1 MSEGTVYTARQRP
14 GTYARGADT
23 VDQILKAALSVLIDE
38 GAIAF
43 TLRRIARACGLK
55 VGNLSYHF
63 PRKEV
68 LIQLLLEELLD
79 SYEALL
85 DRTVRQ
91 PDLTAEDRLSLTIT
105 ICLDDIGSK
114 RTTHLFTELWA
125 LANHDDFVADR
136 VAAFY
141 RHVHGIIGQFVADL
155 NPALTPDE
163 VRTVSLFIS
172 SSMEGTTVFS
182 GYGKAWEAQMPQIKA
197 LSVLSLVHLAKTVTS
212 NDIHRFEMPNQTID
226 RPEIMRGAR

>member
-1 MSEGTVYTARQRP
+1 MSESMSYTARQRP

-23 VDQILKAALSVLIDE
+23 VDQILKAALSVLINE

-43 TLRRIARACGLK
+43 TLRRIARECGLK

-68 LIQLLLEELLD
+68 LIQLLLEELLE

-114 RTTHLFTELWA
+114 RTTRLFTELWA
-125 LANHDDFVADR
+125 LANHDAFVADR

-141 RHVHGIIGQFVADL
+141 KHVHGIIGKFVGEL
-155 NPALTPDE
+155 NPALTAEDIQI
-163 VRTVSLFIS
+163 VSLFIS
-172 SSMEGTTVFS
+172 SAMEGTTVFS
-182 GYGKAWEAQMPQIKA
+182 GFGKAWEAQMPQIKA
-197 LSVLSLVHLAKTVTS
+197 LSVLSFVHLAKTVTS
-212 NDIHRFEMPNQTID
+212 SDIRRFEKPNQTRD
-226 RPEIMRGAR
+226 RPEP